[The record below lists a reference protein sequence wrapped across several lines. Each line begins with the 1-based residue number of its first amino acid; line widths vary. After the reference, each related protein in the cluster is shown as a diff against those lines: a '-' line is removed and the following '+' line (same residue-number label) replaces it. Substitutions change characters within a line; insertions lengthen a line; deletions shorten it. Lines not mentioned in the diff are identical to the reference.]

1 MSENGKVLS
10 ALLLGAAAGAVLG
23 LLIAP
28 DKGSETRRKI
38 KSGADDL
45 IEELTDKI
53 QEGKEALQG
62 LKNRAMSKAEEFR
75 DRTKSKVES
84 FKDDAE
90 EEVNSLKNKGKQ
102 MANSY

>member
-28 DKGSETRRKI
+28 DKGSNTRNKI
-38 KSGADDL
+38 MSGAEDL
-45 IEELTDKI
+45 INQLGDKI
-53 QEGKEALQG
+53 DEGKQALSD
-62 LKNRAMSKAEEFR
+62 LKNKAMSKTDELKEKA
-75 DRTKSKVES
+75 KSKVDS
-84 FKDDAE
+84 FKEDAE
-90 EEVNSLKNKGKQ
+90 EEANSLKNKGKQ